1 MARQSINIYL
11 AAVKSEYAAG
21 HLFVFNYWNKIHTM
35 RPHSAELQSNPSYL
49 KPRFLNK
56 TWSPKK
62 KKAYP
67 QMLDKENKDWPRAEI
82 ILEVVVKAAE
92 RALSPRIYQ
101 APNRVTSVVCQRMIF
116 EACDMQIWQ
125 EHTHHYPWGIPVG
138 TLRPPAVKDGQW
150 YQQQSCFCPLFQTP
164 PDPCHFTTCIQVT
177 LMMHCDYFFPQLG

>member
-1 MARQSINIYL
+1 MQQDIYL
-11 AAVKSEYAAG
+11 
-21 HLFVFNYWNKIHTM
+21 
-35 RPHSAELQSNPSYL
+35 YL
-49 KPRFLNK
+49 ITEIRYTPCDHIVLSFKV
-56 TWSPKK
+56 TQVIWSPGFSIKLEVQK

-116 EACDMQIWQ
+116 EVCDMQIWQ

-138 TLRPPAVKDGQW
+138 TLRPPAAKDGQW